1 MSCSARRGS
10 TELELAVKK
19 FDFKNK
25 KLNALAR
32 TCISEF
38 TRSCVGGWLITRM
51 CTITRAHTHTGDCT
65 IMDLLSCPWWQP
77 YVKCFVALPQLM

>member
-19 FDFKNK
+19 LDFKNK

-32 TCISEF
+32 TCTSEF

-51 CTITRAHTHTGDCT
+51 CTITRAHTHTRATAQSWIYCLVLGGNHT
-65 IMDLLSCPWWQP
+65 SNVL
-77 YVKCFVALPQLM
+77 